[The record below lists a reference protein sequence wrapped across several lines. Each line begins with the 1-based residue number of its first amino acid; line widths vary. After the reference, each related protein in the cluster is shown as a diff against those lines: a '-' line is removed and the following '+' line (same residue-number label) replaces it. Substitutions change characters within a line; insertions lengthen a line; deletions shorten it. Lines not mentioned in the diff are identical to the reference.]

1 MPNEE
6 DFEKEILKQLWEME
20 DIAEK
25 KTRLYSRLLLD
36 VRLAQDLEEI
46 SLRHAQRKQKIER
59 LLFGDTLKKKK
70 GGAEQ

>member
-70 GGAEQ
+70 GGA